1 MITMDVMEW
10 WCGDGARGGVGERRG
25 GRERDDGL
33 NFQVEFFI
41 ENYM

>member
-1 MITMDVMEW
+1 MDVMEW
-10 WCGDGARGGVGERRG
+10 WCGDGARGGIRG
-25 GRERDDGL
+25 GSGRESL